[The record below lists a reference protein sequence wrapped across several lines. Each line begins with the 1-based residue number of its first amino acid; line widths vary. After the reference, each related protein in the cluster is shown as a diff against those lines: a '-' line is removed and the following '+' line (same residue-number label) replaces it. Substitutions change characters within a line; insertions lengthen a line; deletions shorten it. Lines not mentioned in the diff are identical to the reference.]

1 MITAYLHDS
10 QVKSAKSL
18 FNQTPPKNPLLYN
31 VMLTTYAH
39 NGCHALAIELFTLML
54 CRDLISYN
62 AMLSALVNS
71 SPIDQT
77 KDFFDLI
84 PEKIVAWNTML
95 TTYAE
100 NGHLEMAISMF
111 DSMSHHDIVSYTAMV
126 TAYGSSGQIEHARI
140 LFASSL
146 QKDVVLS
153 TAMLAAYAHLGFLA
167 EASTIFESMRECSII
182 TWNYMLDA
190 HELSRK
196 IEKTQFIF
204 DLMPVRDTVSWILI
218 LNAYARLGHLEKAIS
233 FFATMPM
240 PHAVPDRV
248 VPWNTMLAAHGT
260 SGQDAENLLW
270 AANLQGVAP
279 DAGWSYFVSMRSDY
293 SIQPEKLHFGC
304 MVAILAR
311 AGNFD
316 FARDLLDNM
325 PFVPGIE
332 QLSCLTL
339 F

>member
-1 MITAYLHDS
+1 
-10 QVKSAKSL
+10 
-18 FNQTPPKNPLLYN
+18 
-31 VMLTTYAH
+31 
-39 NGCHALAIELFTLML
+39 ML

-140 LFASSL
+140 LFASSP

-153 TAMLAAYAHLGFLA
+153 TAMLAAYAHLG
-167 EASTIFESMRECSII
+167 
-182 TWNYMLDA
+182 
-190 HELSRK
+190 
-196 IEKTQFIF
+196 
-204 DLMPVRDTVSWILI
+204 
-218 LNAYARLGHLEKAIS
+218 AYARLGHLEKAIS

>member
-1 MITAYLHDS
+1 M
-10 QVKSAKSL
+10 
-18 FNQTPPKNPLLYN
+18 
-31 VMLTTYAH
+31 
-39 NGCHALAIELFTLML
+39 
-54 CRDLISYN
+54 
-62 AMLSALVNS
+62 NS

-95 TTYAE
+95 TTYAD

-111 DSMSHHDIVSYTAMV
+111 DSMGHHDIVSYTAMV

-140 LFASSL
+140 VFDSSP

-167 EASTIFESMRECSII
+167 EASTIFQSMREHNHVEFYVSCS
-182 TWNYMLDA
+182 
-190 HELSRK
+190 R
-196 IEKTQFIF
+196 IEQHNRENAVDFRF
-204 DLMPVRDTVSWILI
+204 D
-218 LNAYARLGHLEKAIS
+218 
-233 FFATMPM
+233 
-240 PHAVPDRV
+240 AVPDRV

-260 SGQDAENLLW
+260 SCQDPENLLW

-279 DAGWSYFVSMRSDY
+279 DAVSFVSILGAFGHTGDVDSGWSYLVSMRSDY

-304 MVAILAR
+304 MVASWELR
-311 AGNFD
+311 F
-316 FARDLLDNM
+316 RPRSLLDNM